1 MQYQNEDKAKLE
13 LRPQLRRVLENLELR
28 FNTKFTDLVLSAWV
42 QVLTNIPDEY
52 LIITTLYVSATCSHL
67 PTPYQFLEMYR
78 EKLKQAEEVK
88 ASSQNLIQ
96 SSKDNSLEAQK
107 EKVIARLSIK
117 LNSSIMEGCIGKDFN
132 ELTHNQIHA
141 EFFEDMRKLSFEDLQ
156 NLDMQLPPYEKK
168 FAWSKAFLK

>member
-1 MQYQNEDKAKLE
+1 MQYQNDDNVKLE

-28 FNTKFTDLVLSAWV
+28 FDTKFTDLTLSAWV

-52 LIITTLYVSATCSHL
+52 LVITTLCVSATCSHL
-67 PTPYQFLEMYR
+67 PTPYRFLEMYR

-88 ASSQNLIQ
+88 ALNQRLIEP
-96 SSKDNSLEAQK
+96 SKDNSLKAQK
-107 EKVIARLSIK
+107 EKLIARLSLK
-117 LNSSIMEGCIGKDFN
+117 LNNSIMEGCIGKDFN
-132 ELTHNQIHA
+132 ERTHNQIHA

-156 NLDMQLPPYEKK
+156 NLDMQLPPYQKK